1 MKRKFFLF
9 LPFALILFG
18 HHFAS
23 SQIIPKT
30 LEARRTTQRVVID
43 GKLNESAWQDAA
55 RADDYVEFRPVI
67 GQKEAYENRT
77 ESFLMYSDD
86 GLYFGGTCYERNVD
100 SIAKELVG
108 RDGFGTNDYIGLILD
123 TYHDNLNGFEYFVT
137 PLNEQWDAKMT
148 SNQNSDNGGEDF
160 SWNAVWQSAV
170 VMHDQGWTF
179 EIFIPYSAIRFSKD
193 KVQDWGLNITR
204 RRRKTE
210 QQYTWS
216 AIDPNVN
223 GFLTQ
228 EGTWQGITDI
238 KPPLRL
244 QLSPYFSVYANHFP
258 VDQVGQKNWTNQVS
272 GGLDLKLGLNQAFT
286 LDATLIPDFG
296 QVQSDNQVL
305 NLTPF
310 EVKFNENRTFFT
322 EGTELFGKGNL
333 FYSRR
338 IGGAPIHAGGAYADL
353 KAGEKVVKNPTE
365 SKLINASKI
374 SGRTKGGLGVGLLNA
389 ITRPQYAMIEN
400 SETGET
406 RQFETDPTTNYNIF
420 VLDQTLKNNSSVSF
434 INTSVLRGGTDYN
447 ANVTAGLFSINN
459 KKNNYNLSGQAAI
472 SYLDY
477 KESGAENRTGYS
489 HSLSAGKT
497 SGRFTFNLSQQLTD
511 TKFTSNDLGYFTN
524 NNFLDHSLYVGYRY
538 TEPKGWYNRLFYNF
552 NASLSRL
559 YAPIGNLES
568 KFQQAN
574 MQVNINAQTKKLH
587 WMGLYLNYRPAQNDF
602 YEPRQLGQV
611 FRRNQSVAFGGWIE
625 TNSAKKYS
633 LNMEAYERVF
643 LDFYDLNGLDLF
655 VSQQYRFSSK
665 FSVRHT
671 INLQPRPR
679 GLGYTSMDEAGNPVF
694 ALRNVKTV
702 DNTLFLK
709 YNFTNRMGLTFR
721 ARHYASVVHNKTY
734 FDLNDDGSLR
744 PKPGYEGTNRNVNYF
759 NVDMV
764 YTWQFAPGSFL
775 NVVWK
780 NATYHNSDL
789 IDVHYFQNLHSTL
802 QADQNNNV
810 SLKVIYFLDYLRVKS
825 WMQATRKG
833 EA

>member
-1 MKRKFFLF
+1 MNQFLLVGTLVCTF
-9 LPFALILFG
+9 LKV
-18 HHFAS
+18 HCAS
-23 SQIIPKT
+23 GQIVPKN

-43 GKLNESAWQDAA
+43 GKLTESAWQDAA
-55 RADDYVEFRPVI
+55 KADDYVEFRPVI
-67 GQKEAYENRT
+67 GRKEEYGNRT
-77 ESFLMYSDD
+77 ETFLMYSDD

-100 SIAKELVG
+100 SIARELVG

-137 PLNEQWDAKMT
+137 PLGEQWDAKMT
-148 SNQNSDNGGEDF
+148 SNQNSNNGGEDF

-170 VMHDQGWTF
+170 VLHEQGWTF
-179 EIFIPYSAIRFSKD
+179 EVFIPYSAIRFSKD

-228 EGTWQGITDI
+228 EGTWKGITDI

-258 VDQVGQKNWTNQVS
+258 ANQPGQKNWTQQVS

-310 EVKFNENRTFFT
+310 EVKFNENRSFFT

-338 IGGAPIHAGGAYADL
+338 IGGAPVHRERAYSTL
-353 KAGEKVVKNPTE
+353 KMGEKVVTNPTE

-374 SGRTKGGLGVGLLNA
+374 SGRTKNGLGLGLLNA
-389 ITRPQYAMIEN
+389 VTRTQYALVEN
-400 SETGET
+400 TETGDT
-406 RQFETDPTTNYNIF
+406 RQVETDPSTNYNIL

-434 INTSVLRGGTDYN
+434 INTSVIRRGADYN
-447 ANVTAGLFSINN
+447 ANVTSGLFSIND
-459 KKNNYNLSGQAAI
+459 KKNTYNVSGNAAI

-477 KESGAENRTGYS
+477 KSNAVKNSTGYS
-489 HSLSAGKT
+489 HSISIGKT
-497 SGRFTFNLSQQLTD
+497 SGRFTYNLSQQLTD
-511 TKFTSNDLGYFTN
+511 TRFTSNDLGYFTN

-538 TEPKGWYNRLFYNF
+538 TEPKGWYNRLFLNF
-552 NASLSRL
+552 NSSLSRL
-559 YAPIGNLES
+559 YAPIANLES

-574 MQVNINAQTKKLH
+574 VQVNINAQTKKLH
-587 WMGLYLNYRPAQNDF
+587 WLGLYLNYRPVENDF
-602 YEPRQLGQV
+602 YEPRKLGLL
-611 FRRNQSVAFGGWIE
+611 FRRGSSVAFGGWVE

-633 LNMEAYERVF
+633 LSLEAFERVF
-643 LDFYDLNGLDLF
+643 MDFYNLNGLDLF
-655 VSQQYRFSSK
+655 VSQQYRFNSK
-665 FSVRHT
+665 FSIRHSV
-671 INLQPRPR
+671 NLQPRPR
-679 GLGYTSMDEAGNPVF
+679 GLGYTAMDESGNPVF
-694 ALRNVKTV
+694 ALRDVKTV

-709 YNFTNRMGLTFR
+709 YNFTNKMGLTFR
-721 ARHYASVVHNKTY
+721 TRHYASVVHNKEY
-734 FDLNDDGSLR
+734 YSLHNEGSLK
-744 PKPGYEGTNRNVNYF
+744 PKPGFEGTNRNVNFF

-780 NATYHNSDL
+780 NATYHNTDL
-789 IDVHYFQNLHSTL
+789 IDVHYFQNLGNTL
-802 QADQNNNV
+802 QADQNNNL
-810 SLKVIYFLDYLRVKS
+810 SLKVIYFLDYQRVRSRLQLNKE
-825 WMQATRKG
+825 G
-833 EA
+833 

>member
-1 MKRKFFLF
+1 MRKILRVGAFLCSF
-9 LPFALILFG
+9 LYTY
-18 HHFAS
+18 S
-23 SQIIPKT
+23 SFCQIVPKT

-43 GKLNESAWQDAA
+43 GKLTEPAWQDAA
-55 RADDYVEFRPVI
+55 KANDYVEFRPVI
-67 GQKEAYENRT
+67 GRKEDYANRT
-77 ESFLMYSDD
+77 ETFLMYSDD
-86 GLYFGGTCYERNVD
+86 GLYFGGTCYERSVD
-100 SIAKELVG
+100 SIARELVG
-108 RDGFGTNDYIGLILD
+108 RDGFGTNDYIGIILD

-170 VMHDQGWTF
+170 VIHEQGWTF
-179 EIFIPYSAIRFSKD
+179 EIFIPYAAIRFSKD

-228 EGTWQGITDI
+228 EGTWKGITDI

-258 VDQVGQKNWTNQVS
+258 ATEAGQKSWSEQVS

-338 IGGAPIHAGGAYADL
+338 IGGAPLHRGKAYEGL
-353 KAGEKVVKNPTE
+353 KPGEKIVKNPTE

-374 SGRTKGGLGVGLLNA
+374 SGRTRGGLGVGILNA
-389 ITRPQYAMIEN
+389 ITRTQYAVIEH
-400 SETGET
+400 SETGEV
-406 RQFETDPTTNYNIF
+406 RQVETDPSTNYNIF

-434 INTSVLRGGTDYN
+434 INTSVIRAGTDYN
-447 ANVTAGLFSINN
+447 ANVNSGLFSFND
-459 KKNNYNLSGQAAI
+459 KKNTYNVSGNAAV

-477 KESGAENRTGYS
+477 KGDASKNSTGYS
-489 HSLSAGKT
+489 HSLSLGKT

-524 NNFLDHSLYVGYRY
+524 NNFLDHNLYVGYRY
-538 TEPKGWYNRLFYNF
+538 TEPKGWYNRLFLNF

-559 YAPIGNLES
+559 YAPIGTLES

-574 MQVNINAQTKKLH
+574 VQVNINAQTKKLH
-587 WMGLYLNYRPAQNDF
+587 WLGLYLNYRPAQHDF
-602 YEPRQLGQV
+602 YEPRQTGLM
-611 FRRNQSVAFGGWIE
+611 FRRGTSVAFGGWVE
-625 TNSAKKYS
+625 SNSAKKYS
-633 LNMEAYERVF
+633 VSLEVFERLF
-643 LDFYDLNGLDLF
+643 TNFYNLNGLD
-655 VSQQYRFSSK
+655 VWISQQYRFSSK

-671 INLQPRPR
+671 VSLQPRPR
-679 GLGYTSMDEAGNPVF
+679 GLGYAAMDEAGSPVF

-709 YNFTNRMGLTFR
+709 YSFTNRMGLTFR
-721 ARHYASVVHNKTY
+721 ARHYASVVHNQKY
-734 FDLNDDGSLR
+734 YDLNHDGSLQPR
-744 PKPGYEGTNRNVNYF
+744 SGFEGANRNVNFF

-789 IDVHYFQNLHSTL
+789 IDAPYFQNLSHTL
-802 QADQNNNV
+802 QADQNNNL
-810 SLKVIYFLDYLRVKS
+810 SLKVIYFLDYQQVRSSLR
-825 WMQATRKG
+825 QNR
-833 EA
+833 